1 MEHTYITMS
10 FNVMY
15 LLNYTAGFDY
25 VSAHYNLTFV
35 PSGDMELCVEIDL
48 IDDGLA
54 EAEES
59 FGIQLSSD
67 VAFAEIV
74 SAFVKVK
81 PSDGKLHVCMCS
93 HCDPAHD
100 FINSLVS
107 SSCEDGSITLSPG
120 VNKGDLQLV
129 EICSKGVWSPVCD
142 HNWTVA
148 DSTVVCRE
156 LGYNEPGNVKY
167 VCSLNSMSVAN
178 NQYPYQCTTSPYLWL
193 LGSLICGVRS

>member
-1 MEHTYITMS
+1 MS
-10 FNVMY
+10 YNVMY
-15 LLNYTAGFDY
+15 LLNYAAGFDY

-93 HCDPAHD
+93 HCDPVHD
-100 FINSLVS
+100 FYQFTSQQQLSGWQYHFITW
-107 SSCEDGSITLSPG
+107 CEQGWSPAC
-120 VNKGDLQLV
+120 GDLQ
-129 EICSKGVWSPVCD
+129 
-142 HNWTVA
+142 
-148 DSTVVCRE
+148 
-156 LGYNEPGNVKY
+156 
-167 VCSLNSMSVAN
+167 
-178 NQYPYQCTTSPYLWL
+178 
-193 LGSLICGVRS
+193 